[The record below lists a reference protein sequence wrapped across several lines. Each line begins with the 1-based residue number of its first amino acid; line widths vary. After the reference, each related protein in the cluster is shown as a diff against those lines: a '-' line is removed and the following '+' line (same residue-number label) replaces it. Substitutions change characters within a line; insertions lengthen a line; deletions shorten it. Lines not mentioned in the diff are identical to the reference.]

1 MDVLRLNAIEVDCI
15 LGDLPE
21 ERVTEQKVRVDVAME
36 SRARDRVCSQ
46 VRNCQGP
53 RQRRGQDREARM
65 NAREVK
71 KAVVLAA
78 GFGTRLRPLTLVEPK
93 PLLPM
98 WGVPMLE
105 RIILMLESWGVEEI
119 AVNAHWQAEKIREYV
134 FKRRGKAKVTVADE
148 PEILGTGGVL
158 NPLRGFLGAEPCDV
172 LPTHP
177 VLRQAAIRAQISIKI
192 TACLCMIS
200 KPP

>member
-1 MDVLRLNAIEVDCI
+1 
-15 LGDLPE
+15 
-21 ERVTEQKVRVDVAME
+21 
-36 SRARDRVCSQ
+36 
-46 VRNCQGP
+46 
-53 RQRRGQDREARM
+53 M

-158 NPLRGFLGAEPCDV
+158 NPLRGFLGAEPCDEHSLLTV
-172 LPTHP
+172 VFHGANDADYLLGCLALAIDDLRRALSYLP
-177 VLRQAAIRAQISIKI
+177 VKIYLRIADIVERLI
-192 TACLCMIS
+192 LE
-200 KPP
+200 